1 MKYIV
6 ATLAILSFS
15 YSYTQVLE
23 KPQLVE
29 KRDTNTQVVNE
40 VIEATEPPI
49 DATEIWI
56 EPDLVENRNTP
67 HFPGG
72 QDSLDRYIKD
82 AVETFIFADTNESF
96 PWGESVYVAFEVATD
111 GSIKNPIVEMGYN
124 ELLDSAALNIVR
136 NMPKWEPATD
146 ENGLPIVASY
156 RLQILFDLDLDIE
169 GDFEY
174 NEEDI
179 DNSNKAH
186 WAGLEFGVQMNT
198 TGFLD
203 MNHSFAATPYWEN
216 NVAKSL
222 LFNLNTFQHKFSLI
236 GDVFGLTTGYGFS
249 FNTTELTSSYV
260 LQHDADTVFA
270 VANPSQAYKRNTLYV
285 SYFTVPLLLDFT
297 TNNAYKKA
305 FYINAGVV
313 GGVRM
318 YSHQRFTGSYA
329 NGDKFENVTKSAFNL
344 NTWMLD
350 ATVRMGYGYFGLFA
364 NYSVLGMFKEG
375 TTTGVYPL
383 RFGISFNVPQ

>member
-6 ATLAILSFS
+6 ATLVFLSFT
-15 YSYTQVLE
+15 YANAQVLE

-29 KRDTNTQVVNE
+29 KIDTSKQLKVE
-40 VIEATEPPI
+40 VIE
-49 DATEIWI
+49 I
-56 EPDLVENRNTP
+56 EAPMQVVEDVEAPRPSAHQTP
-67 HFPGG
+67 QFPGG
-72 QDSLDRYIKD
+72 QDSLDRYVKD
-82 AVETFIFADTNESF
+82 AVESFIFADTNETF

-111 GSIKNPIVEMGYN
+111 GSINNPIVEMGYN

-136 NMPKWEPATD
+136 NMPRWEPATD
-146 ENGLPIVASY
+146 DNGLPIVASY
-156 RLQILFDLDLDIE
+156 RLQILFDLHFEMD
-169 GDFEY
+169 DFEY
-174 NEEDI
+174 NEEDTE
-179 DNSNKAH
+179 NANKAH
-186 WAGLEFGVQMNT
+186 WAGFELGVQLNT

-203 MNHSFAATPYWEN
+203 LNSSFATTPYWEN

-222 LFNLNTFQHKFSLI
+222 VFNLNTFQHKFSLI

-249 FNTTELTSSYV
+249 FNTTELTSSYI
-260 LQHDADTVFA
+260 LQHDADTVLA

-297 TNNAYKKA
+297 ANSAYKKA

-318 YSHQRFTGSYA
+318 YSHQRLTGSYA

-350 ATVRMGYGYFGLFA
+350 ATVRMGYGYFGVFA

-375 TTTGVYPL
+375 TTAGVYPL